1 MLGFSPLASGAFAD
15 TGNTVSPLFFRAAD
29 ISSLSTVASEYVVV
43 NMSNRDRSL
52 TILVDEQNRSL
63 LIPSSRP

>member
-15 TGNTVSPLFFRAAD
+15 TGNPVSLLFLRAAD
-29 ISSLSTVASEYVVV
+29 MSSLSTVASEYVVV